1 MILLDE
7 EVLEISQKRNV
18 MTKSLVDLFDFDE
31 SYSENEQL
39 YSLKFEIPPAAEL
52 WALFDK
58 DTVSTINEKIEDSLL
73 ESIDDT
79 FKKGRFISMFHWGEE
94 EELGIEIN
102 EACHKSKPS
111 GTFEVLGKWTY
122 LRKGRIASLEW
133 QVPDWFAEADD
144 KNHSMSDFDE
154 IYNSVKDWFV
164 FSDPEDY

>member
-1 MILLDE
+1 
-7 EVLEISQKRNV
+7 
-18 MTKSLVDLFDFDE
+18 MTKSLVGLFDFDE
-31 SYSENEQL
+31 SYSESEQL
-39 YSLKFEIPPAAEL
+39 YTLKFEIPPAVEL
-52 WALFDK
+52 WAFFDK
-58 DTVSTINEKIEDSLL
+58 DTVSEINTKIENDLL
-73 ESIDDT
+73 KSFDGI
-79 FKKGRFISMFHWGEE
+79 FKKGGFISLFDWGENDD
-94 EELGIEIN
+94 LIVEIDD
-102 EACHKSKPS
+102 AYYKSKPS